1 MNTKQ
6 TIVSLF
12 RQQAKAT
19 PENIAVVYKD
29 KQFTYAEVDNISD
42 RIAGTIS
49 AKGLGAED
57 VVSVLIPRCEWMAI
71 ASLGVLKAGCAYQPL
86 DPTYPKERLNFMMQD
101 ASAKLLI
108 ADEALRPIVDEYQGE
123 VLLTRELDTYAA
135 VTQQHAQQEDAKL
148 RLAEPQPESLFIL
161 LYTSGS
167 TGVPKGCM
175 LEHRNLV
182 TFCDWYRRY
191 YDLQPGDSVAAYAS
205 YGFDACMMDMY
216 PALTTGA
223 SVHIIP
229 EEIRL
234 DLIALNNYFEANHIT
249 HAFMTTQVGCQFAE
263 IDNHSLKHLSVG
275 GESFIPVE
283 PPKNFQL
290 YNVYGPTECTIFT
303 TTYPIRQFE
312 KNAPIGK
319 PLDSFRLYVVDQEG
333 RPVENGQ
340 EGELWIS
347 GPQVARGYL
356 NRPEQNAQAFTPNP
370 FCQEPSYDRVYH
382 TGDIVRWLPDGNLQ
396 FIGRRD
402 GQVKIRGFRIEMRE
416 VESVIK
422 EFPGIR
428 DVTVQA
434 FDEEGGG
441 KFIAAYIVGDEQID
455 IEALNNFILERK
467 PPYMVPA
474 ATMQIERI
482 PLNQNQKVDKRAL
495 PKPVKSVAV
504 AQQQAGQAPQNELQR
519 ELLEMIGKIIHNTE
533 FGIDTPLRYVGLTS
547 ISAIRLAATAYK
559 QYGVALDAKRL
570 VKEATVLMIEEAI
583 NGTAASTTQES
594 VEEVT
599 VAPLSFSQTGVY
611 VDCVNHPDDTQYNIP
626 WVLGF
631 PADTDTE
638 QLRQAVLTVLEAHKQ
653 IFVRFESD
661 GDDIVQRYTPTTID
675 IPVKNFTD
683 SQLAEH
689 KKTFVR
695 PFDLGKDELC
705 RMEIGKTESGV
716 FLLLDFH
723 HLVFDGS
730 SLDLF
735 IVQLCQVL
743 EGGSVETETYTHLNH
758 AADEQKESTEA
769 HKAYYDQLLGTCEGA
784 TELPADLP
792 TPHECDR
799 SAELYRPIDMEAV
812 EQFCREHPVT
822 PAHLTLAATLLVFAR
837 FTGNEDLYI
846 STVSSGRSN
855 IRIQNT
861 FGMFVNTLPLSARL
875 TDGSVMDFIKD
886 VSERFDEAMRHE
898 QYPFARIAAD
908 YGYTPELAFA
918 YQLGMVTRY
927 MAGGHEVSVES
938 LEAGAPKFRLIVRIE
953 IHDGQPCIVTEYDD
967 GQYSE
972 SLVAQLTES
981 IANVLRA
988 FINQPQARLTDV
1000 SLLSEAQTGLLDS
1013 FNQNDVPY
1021 DDTQTVVSLFR
1032 RQAQKTPDNIAVVYQ
1047 DTRLTYRE
1055 VDELTDRIA
1064 GYIASKGLGPED
1076 VVSILIPRSEWMP
1089 IASIGVLKAG
1099 CAYQPLDATYP
1110 KERLNFMMKDANAQL
1125 LITDEELRPIVDE
1138 YQGDVVLTKELTRLP
1153 AVSQLPE
1160 GPKPDSLFILLYTS
1174 GSTGVPKGCQ
1184 LIHRNLVAFIHWYHR
1199 YYGLQ
1204 ETDRVT
1210 AYASYGFDAN
1220 MYDTYP
1226 ALTRGASLYIIP
1238 EDIRLDLIALN
1249 EYFEREH
1256 ITIAFM
1262 TTQVAYQFATTI
1274 ENHSLRHFSTGGEK
1288 LASLTPPK
1296 NYHLHNAYGPTETT
1310 VLETC
1315 YQVDEKLKN
1324 IPIGKAIDNM
1334 HLYIVDAQGHRL
1346 PAGAVGELWASGPQV
1361 SRGYLNRPEKTAE
1374 VFIENPF
1381 ISDKGK
1387 EKGGKYAR
1395 CYRTGDVVRY
1405 LPDGSIQFVGRSDGQ
1420 VKIRGFRIELKEVE
1434 AVIREF
1440 PGIKDATVQAFDV
1453 DDGEHQ
1459 SSGGGKFI
1467 AAYIVSDEQVDIEAL
1482 NNFILDQKPPYMVP
1496 AVTMQIDSIPLN
1508 QNQKVNKRALPKP
1521 VKSAVAQQQ
1530 TVQAPLNVLEQELHE
1545 MIAGIVNTTDF
1556 GITTVLGFAGLTSIS
1571 AIKLAVQVNKRFG
1584 VTLNSKSLVK
1594 SGTLQSIENEILR
1607 SLPLFPSDSGASPS
1621 ASNKKEDSEALL
1633 SPLPLEE
1640 EDKGRGRL
1648 SFAQQGVFTDCQ
1660 ANPNTV
1666 QYNIPHALRFPKGI
1680 SEEQLADAVRKVVGK
1695 HPYIL
1700 CHFVADSD
1708 NEIVQEP
1715 IPDYTLEIP
1724 VKTMTADEF
1733 EAYKKEFVRPFD
1745 LAKGPCVRFEII
1757 QTDELILLAD
1767 MHHLVSDGASV
1778 DLFITQLSQ
1787 AIDGIEP
1794 EKEDYTYYD
1803 FVRDEEIT
1811 PETESFFER
1820 QMAEVEEPT
1829 QLIPDVF
1836 EQHLP
1841 HTQKSVAV
1849 PTDIQAV
1856 KEFAQKNGIT
1866 PAAIYLGACFIAFGR
1881 FVCEDLVSIVTVSN
1895 GRSNMKVWNTMGM
1908 FVNTLPLVT
1917 MLDHHEKTTDF
1928 LRRVS
1933 QNFSDTIEHENYP
1946 FARIASRY
1954 DFHPQASYT
1963 YQIGVISDYSTKYG
1977 KVAIETL
1984 TLDIAKLPVAV
1995 YIEGT
2000 DEEACIKV
2008 DYDSS
2013 MYSAEM
2019 MTGLAEG
2026 IRNAAH
2032 GLTVCNSVSEISL
2045 TDEKQWK
2052 VLDSFNKPWD
2062 LDYDMTDSVATRFK
2076 KMVAENP
2083 DKAAAVFK
2091 EKTYTYK
2098 ELDDLTDRLASKIYT
2113 IGCEITGKT
2122 DLKEEVAAIILPRNE
2137 QTIIL
2142 PLAVVK
2148 AGMGY
2153 EPLDPSYPKER
2164 LNFMVKDAAVS
2175 LLIADDGLRDVVDE
2189 YQGKVVTVSELYGM
2203 EDTGTMPVGPKPESL
2218 FIMLYTS
2225 GSTGA
2230 PKGCQIENRNIVA
2243 YAHGMRH
2250 TFYTKDDIVAAYAS
2264 FSFDV
2269 NMADVFCSLLVGA
2282 TVNIVPEEDRM
2293 DLGRLAAYFDRAG
2306 ITTLLLTTQVGVQ
2319 FAQNY
2324 PHQKTLRLL
2333 IIAGEKCP
2341 AIDPSAISYPI
2352 ANGYGP
2358 TENCC
2363 GVSVFPIKEWEPNIP
2378 IGQPIPTIHAYVL
2391 DKTNHRLPAGAA
2403 GEYCLSGP
2411 QTSRGYLNRPD
2422 KTAEA
2427 YQDCP
2432 FNEFRMYH
2440 TGDIVRYRQN
2450 GDVEFVGRKD
2460 GQVKIRGFRIETKE
2474 VETVIRG
2481 FEGIKDVT
2489 VQAYDYESGGKYL
2502 AAFVVGDGTIDTDAL
2517 AAYVKSQKPAY
2528 MVPAV
2533 IMQIDKIPLTVNM
2546 KVDKKALPKPER
2558 KAADYVAPANKTEED
2573 FCGIFSSVLG
2583 IDRVSAEADF
2593 FEIGGS
2599 SILAMKVVIAAEKAG
2614 YSIVYNDVFTYTTP
2628 RAMAEFLGASTEG
2641 SEKGEEMIETTGTT
2655 EGGTWIPPVVG
2666 SDKYDYTKIHELLS
2680 HNTLEAFRS
2689 GEHHAIGDVLLLGAT
2704 GYLGSHVLHELIVSH
2719 SGQIYCFVRPGKEE
2733 NGLARLKAMQRYYF
2747 GDGAETADALYGS
2760 RIIVIDGDAT
2770 DPASLERFEAPHSGM
2785 TVINCAA
2792 SVKHFAKGNEIER
2805 VNVESVKNLTA
2816 WCLRWDARLVHIS
2829 TGSIMGSRK
2838 NGMPPVSYQ
2847 FTEKVLYAG
2856 QELNANQYVHSK
2868 FMAER
2873 HIYEE
2878 ILAHGLRAKV
2888 CRVGNLAPRSDDG
2901 EFQINYKT
2909 NSYMNTLNAFR
2920 TIGVIGFD
2928 ELNVETEFSPID
2940 CVARAVLALAQT
2952 PDDCVCFQ
2960 PLNPHRPLMGDIIRA
2975 MNDIGYTIRGAEGE
2989 EVAEALNKALADEK
3003 TNAAVGSLIAYNS
3016 NDGSQEIGLESLDI
3030 TYTSCVLERLGFSW
3044 PETGRDYIRRFL
3056 EKLNVK
3062 GFFVCD

>member
-1 MNTKQ
+1 MNT

-12 RQQAKAT
+12 RQQVQAT
-19 PENIAVVYKD
+19 PHHVAVVYKD
-29 KQFTYAEVDNISD
+29 KKFTYAEVDEISD
-42 RIAGTIS
+42 RIAGYIAS
-49 AKGLGAED
+49 KGLGVED
-57 VVSVLIPRCEWMAI
+57 VVSILIPRCEWMAI

-86 DPTYPKERLNFMMQD
+86 DPSYPRERLSFMMQD
-101 ASAKLLI
+101 ANAKMLI
-108 ADEALRPIVDEYQGE
+108 ADEELRPIVDEYQGE
-123 VLLTRELDTYAA
+123 VLLTKDIRNIETSR
-135 VTQQHAQQEDAKL
+135 L
-148 RLAEPQPESLFIL
+148 RDFDVKPDNLFIL

-167 TGVPKGCM
+167 TGVPKGVM

-182 TFCDWYRRY
+182 VFCDWYRRY
-191 YDLQPGDSVAAYAS
+191 YDLQPGDHVAAYAS

-223 SVHIIP
+223 TVYIIP

-234 DLIALNNYFEANHIT
+234 DLIALNDYFEANHIT

-263 IDNHSLKHLSVG
+263 MDNHSLKHLSVG

-283 PPKNFQL
+283 PPTYFQL
-290 YNVYGPTECTIFT
+290 YNAYGPTECTIFST
-303 TTYPIRQFE
+303 IYPVRRYE
-312 KNAPIGK
+312 KNTPIGK
-319 PLDSFRLYVVDQEG
+319 PLDALRLYVVDQQG
-333 RPVENGQ
+333 KLVENGQ

-356 NRPEQNAQAFTPNP
+356 NRPEQNAQAFTTNP
-370 FCQEPSYDRVYH
+370 FIFDGAHGANETNGAHGANETNGAHGNSPYSRCYR
-382 TGDIVRWLPDGNLQ
+382 TGDIVRLLPDGNLQ

-416 VESVIK
+416 VEGVIK
-422 EFPGIR
+422 EFPGIK

-441 KFIAAYIVGDEQID
+441 KFIAAYIVSDEQID
-455 IEALNNFILERK
+455 IDALNDFILERK

-474 ATMQIERI
+474 ATMQIEGI

-495 PKPVKSVAV
+495 PKPEKR
-504 AQQQAGQAPQNELQR
+504 QGAGSFEMKAPQNDLQR
-519 ELLEMIGKIIHNTE
+519 ELMEMIGKIIHCTE

-547 ISAIRLAATAYK
+547 ISAIRLAATAFN
-559 QYGVALDAKRL
+559 QYGVVLDSKNL
-570 VKEATVLMIEEAI
+570 VKEATVLMIEEVI
-583 NGTAASTTQES
+583 NSTTATTQKS
-594 VEEVT
+594 VKEVT

-611 VDCVNHPDDTQYNIP
+611 VDCINNPEDTQYNIP

-631 PADTDTE
+631 PVDTDTE
-638 QLRQAVLTVLEAHKQ
+638 QLRQAIQTVLEAHKH
-653 IFVRFESD
+653 IFVRFEAE
-661 GDDIVQRYTPTTID
+661 GDDILQRYSPVTLD
-675 IPVKNFTD
+675 IPVMTLTD

-689 KKTFVR
+689 KKVFVR
-695 PFDLGKDELC
+695 PFDLGKDVLC
-705 RMEIGKTESGV
+705 RIEIVKTEHGV
-716 FLLLDFH
+716 FLLLDIH

-735 IVQLCQVL
+735 IVQLCDVM
-743 EGGSVETETYTHLNH
+743 EGRTVEVETYTHLNH
-758 AADEQKESTEA
+758 AADEQQESIET
-769 HKAYYDQLLGTCEGA
+769 HKAYYDHLLGACEGA
-784 TELPADLP
+784 TELTADLP
-792 TPHECDR
+792 TPHECEK
-799 SAELYRPIDMEAV
+799 SAEVYRPFDMAAV

-861 FGMFVNTLPLSARL
+861 FGMFVNTLPFAAKL
-875 TDGSVMDFIKD
+875 TDGSVIDFIKD
-886 VSERFDEAMRHE
+886 VSQRFDEAMQHE

-927 MAGGHEVSVES
+927 MQNGREVSVES
-938 LEAGAPKFRLIVRIE
+938 LEAGAPKFRMIVRIE
-953 IHDGQPCIVTEYDD
+953 IHDGQPCVVTEYDD

-972 SLVAQLTES
+972 MLVTQLSES
-981 IANVLRA
+981 IVNVLKV

-1000 SLLSEAQTGLLDS
+1000 SLLSQEQTALLDS
-1013 FNQNDVPY
+1013 FNQTDVPY
-1021 DDTQTVVSLFR
+1021 DDSQTIVSLFR
-1032 RQAQKTPDNIAVVYQ
+1032 QQAKETPDNIAVVYK

-1055 VDELTDRIA
+1055 VDEISDRIA
-1064 GYIASKGLGPED
+1064 GAIAGKGLGAED
-1076 VVSILIPRSEWMP
+1076 IVSVLIPRCEWMP
-1089 IASIGVLKAG
+1089 IASLGVLKAG
-1099 CAYQPLDATYP
+1099 CVYQPLDPSYP
-1110 KERLNFMMKDANAQL
+1110 RERLNFMMQDANAKM
-1125 LITDEELRPIVDE
+1125 LIADEELRPIVDE
-1138 YQGDVVLTKELTRLP
+1138 YQGEVLLTKDIRNIETSRLRDID
-1153 AVSQLPE
+1153 V
-1160 GPKPDSLFILLYTS
+1160 KPDNLFILLYTS

-1184 LIHRNLVAFIHWYHR
+1184 LMHSNLVAFIHWYHR
-1199 YYGLQ
+1199 YFDLQ
-1204 ETDRVT
+1204 VSDRVT

-1220 MYDTYP
+1220 MFDTYP
-1226 ALTRGASLYIIP
+1226 ALTRGATVYIIP
-1238 EDIRLDLIALN
+1238 EETRLDLIAMN
-1249 EYFEREH
+1249 EYFEQEH
-1256 ITIAFM
+1256 ITNAFM

-1274 ENHSLRHFSTGGEK
+1274 ENHSLKHFTTGGEK

-1296 NYHLHNAYGPTETT
+1296 GYQLHNAYGPTETT
-1310 VLETC
+1310 ILETC
-1315 YQVDEKLKN
+1315 YKVDQEQKN

-1334 HLYIVDAQGHRL
+1334 RLYIVDSHGHRL

-1361 SRGYLNRPEKTAE
+1361 GRGYLNRPEKTAE
-1374 VFIENPF
+1374 VFVKNPF
-1381 ISDKGK
+1381 VSDGAH
-1387 EKGGKYAR
+1387 GTNGAHGNSPHSR
-1395 CYRTGDVVRY
+1395 CYRTGDIVRY
-1405 LPDGSIQFVGRSDGQ
+1405 LPDGNIQFVGRRDGQ

-1434 AVIREF
+1434 SVIREF
-1440 PGIKDATVQAFDV
+1440 PAVKDATVQAFDAE
-1453 DDGEHQ
+1453 DG
-1459 SSGGGKFI
+1459 SKFI
-1467 AAYIVSDEQVDIEAL
+1467 AAYVVSDEQIDVEAL

-1496 AVTMQIDSIPLN
+1496 AVTMQIESIPLN
-1508 QNQKVNKRALPKP
+1508 QNQKVDKRALPKP
-1521 VKSAVAQQQ
+1521 VLSVATQSQQ
-1530 TVQAPLNVLEQELHE
+1530 TVVAPMNVLEQELHE
-1545 MIAGIVNTTDF
+1545 MIAGVVNHSDF
-1556 GITTVLGFAGLTSIS
+1556 GITTILGYAGLTSIT
-1571 AIKLAVQVNKRFG
+1571 AIKLAVLVNKRFG

-1594 SGTLQSIENEILR
+1594 SGTLQSIENEILKGFMGQD
-1607 SLPLFPSDSGASPS
+1607 SNPLTLSPS
-1621 ASNKKEDSEALL
+1621 HPLTS
-1633 SPLPLEE
+1633 SPSHLNAAP
-1640 EDKGRGRL
+1640 L
-1648 SFAQQGVFTDCQ
+1648 SFAQQGVYTECQ

-1666 QYNIPHALRFPKGI
+1666 QYNIPHALRFPKGVDAA
-1680 SEEQLADAVRKVVGK
+1680 QLANAIRKVVDS

-1700 CHFVADSD
+1700 CHFVAGADD
-1708 NEIVQEP
+1708 EIVQEP
-1715 IPDYTLEIP
+1715 MPDYTLDIP
-1724 VKTMTADEF
+1724 VKTMTADEL
-1733 EAYKKEFVRPFD
+1733 EAYKKTFVRPFD
-1745 LAKGPCVRFEII
+1745 LEKGPCVRFEII
-1757 QTDELILLAD
+1757 RTDELTLLAD
-1767 MHHLVSDGASV
+1767 MHHLVSDGASI
-1778 DLFITQLSQ
+1778 DLFITQLCSVL
-1787 AIDGIEP
+1787 DGLPIEQ
-1794 EKEDYTYYD
+1794 EDYTYYD

-1811 PETESFFER
+1811 PETERFFEQ
-1820 QMAEVEEPT
+1820 QMAEVDEPT

-1836 EQHLP
+1836 VQNLP
-1841 HTQKSVAV
+1841 HIQHNVAV
-1849 PTDIQAV
+1849 STDLQAV
-1856 KEFAQKNGIT
+1856 KEFAQKNDIT
-1866 PAAIYLGACFIAFGR
+1866 PAAVYLGACFITFGR

-1908 FVNTLPLVT
+1908 FVNTLPLVMT
-1917 MLDHHEKTTDF
+1917 LDHHEKITDF

-1963 YQIGVISDYSTKYG
+1963 YQIGVINDYNTKYG
-1977 KVAIETL
+1977 KMEMEPL
-1984 TLDIAKLPVAV
+1984 SLDIAKLPVAV
-1995 YIEGT
+1995 YIEGS
-2000 DEEACIKV
+2000 EENAVIKV

-2019 MTGLAEG
+2019 MTGLAES
-2026 IRNAAH
+2026 IRNAAR
-2032 GLTVCNSVSEISL
+2032 GLLVSDNVSDISL

-2062 LDYDMTDSVATRFK
+2062 LDYDMSDSVATRFK
-2076 KMVAENP
+2076 KIVAENP
-2083 DKAAAVFK
+2083 DKLAAVFK
-2091 EKTYTYK
+2091 DKAYTYQ
-2098 ELDDLTDRLASKIYT
+2098 ELDDLTDRLAAKIYK
-2113 IGCEITGKT
+2113 IGCEVTGKT

-2164 LNFMVKDAAVS
+2164 LNFMVKDAAIS
-2175 LLIADDGLRDVVDE
+2175 LLIADDGLSDVVDE
-2189 YQGKVVTVSELYGM
+2189 YQGRVVTVSELYDMPVPDGL
-2203 EDTGTMPVGPKPESL
+2203 PVGPKPDSL

-2250 TFYTKDDIVAAYAS
+2250 TFYTKNDIVAAYAS

-2282 TVNIVPEEDRM
+2282 TVNLVPEEDRM
-2293 DLGRLAAYFDRAG
+2293 DLGRLAAYFDQAG

-2341 AIDPSAISYPI
+2341 AIDPSAIDYPI

-2363 GVSVFPIKEWEPNIP
+2363 GVSVFPIKQWEPNIP

-2481 FEGIKDVT
+2481 FEGVKDVT

-2502 AAFVVGDGTIDTDAL
+2502 AAFVVGDGTIDTDAV

-2533 IMQIDKIPLTVNM
+2533 IMQIDQIPLTVNM

-2573 FCGIFSSVLG
+2573 FCSIFGSVLG
-2583 IDRVSAEADF
+2583 VDRVSAEADF

-2614 YSIVYNDVFTYTTP
+2614 YSIVYNDVFSYTTP
-2628 RAMAEFLGASTEG
+2628 QAMAEFLGASTPQQTNTDG
-2641 SEKGEEMIETTGTT
+2641 
-2655 EGGTWIPPVVG
+2655 
-2666 SDKYDYTKIHELLS
+2666 YDYAQIHELLS
-2680 HNTLEAFRS
+2680 HNTIEAFRS
-2689 GEHHAIGDVLLLGAT
+2689 GKHHAIGDVLLTGAT
-2704 GYLGSHVLHELIVSH
+2704 GYLGSHVLHELIVNH
-2719 SGQIYCFVRPGKEE
+2719 SGKIFCFVRPGKEKSA
-2733 NGLARLKAMQRYYF
+2733 LDRLKEMQRYYF
-2747 GDGAETADALYGS
+2747 GEEWDHS
-2760 RIIVIDGDAT
+2760 RVVVIEGDAT

-2785 TVINCAA
+2785 TVVNCAA

-2816 WCLRWDARLVHIS
+2816 WCERCDARLLHIS

-2838 NGMPPVSYQ
+2838 NGLPPVDYQ
-2847 FTEKVLYAG
+2847 FTEHVLYAG

-2878 ILAHGLRAKV
+2878 ILKHGLKAKV
-2888 CRVGNLAPRSDDG
+2888 CRVGNLAPRFGDG
-2901 EFQINYKT
+2901 EFQINYQT
-2909 NSYMNTLNAFR
+2909 NSYMNTLKAFR
-2920 TIGVIGFD
+2920 TIGVIGYD
-2928 ELNVETEFSPID
+2928 DLNVETEFSPID
-2940 CVARAVLALAQT
+2940 CVAKAVLTLAQT

-2960 PLNPHRPLMGDIIRA
+2960 PLNPHRPLMGDIIHA
-2975 MNDIGYTIRGAEGE
+2975 MNDMGYSIRGAENE
-2989 EVAEALNKALADEK
+2989 EVADALQQALADEK
-3003 TNAAVGSLIAYNS
+3003 TNAAVSSLIAYNS
-3016 NDGSQEIGLESLDI
+3016 NDGSQEIGLDSLDI
-3030 TYTSCVLERLGFSW
+3030 TYTSSILERLGFSW
-3044 PETGRDYIRRFL
+3044 PETGRAYIRRFL
-3056 EKLNVK
+3056 EKLNEK
-3062 GFFVCD
+3062 GFFNA

>member
-1 MNTKQ
+1 MNT

-12 RQQAKAT
+12 RSQVKET
-19 PENIAVVYKD
+19 PDNIAVVYKNNEY
-29 KQFTYAEVDNISD
+29 TYAEVDELSD
-42 RIAGTIS
+42 RIAGYIAS
-49 AKGLGAED
+49 KGLGQED

-108 ADEALRPIVDEYQGE
+108 ADAELRPIVDEYQGD
-123 VLLTRELDTYAA
+123 VLLTKDLPQCAA
-135 VTQQHAQQEDAKL
+135 TQSQPT
-148 RLAEPQPESLFIL
+148 EPKPSSLFIL

-175 LEHRNLV
+175 LEHRNVL

-191 YDLQPGDSVAAYAS
+191 YDLQPGDHVAAYAS

-223 SVHIIP
+223 TVYIIP

-263 IDNHSLKHLSVG
+263 MDNHSLRHLSVG

-283 PPKNFQL
+283 VPTNFQL
-290 YNVYGPTECTIFT
+290 HNGYGPTECTVFT
-303 TTYPIRQFE
+303 TIYPIRQYE

-319 PLDSFRLYVVDQEG
+319 PLDSFRLYVVDQQG
-333 RPVENGQ
+333 QLVENGQ

-347 GPQVARGYL
+347 GPQVGRGYL
-356 NRPEQNAQAFTPNP
+356 NRPEQNAQAFIKNP
-370 FCQEPSYDRVYH
+370 FLSSDTSDTSDPSLYSRCYR

-422 EFPGIR
+422 EFPGMK

-434 FDEEGGG
+434 FDDENGG
-441 KFIAAYIVGDEQID
+441 KFIAAYIVSDEQID

-495 PKPVKSVAV
+495 PKPVKAV
-504 AQQQAGQAPQNELQR
+504 QQQMGMEPQNDLQR
-519 ELLEMIGKIIHNTE
+519 ELKEMVAKIVHNTE
-533 FGIDTPLRYVGLTS
+533 FGVDTPLRFVGLTS

-559 QYGVALDAKRL
+559 QYGVALDAKSL
-570 VKEATVLMIEEAI
+570 VKEATVLMIEEAVK
-583 NGTAASTTQES
+583 NLETGSQRMEVSES
-594 VEEVT
+594 LT

-611 VDCVNHPDDTQYNIP
+611 VDCINNPDDTQYNIP

-638 QLRQAVLTVLEAHKQ
+638 QLRKSVRKVLDAHKH
-653 IFVRFESD
+653 IFVHFEAE
-661 GDDIVQRYTPTTID
+661 GDDIVQRYVPTDID
-675 IPVKNFTD
+675 IPIHTFTD
-683 SQLAEH
+683 AQLEEH
-689 KKTFVR
+689 KKAFVR
-695 PFDLGKDELC
+695 PFDLSKDVLC
-705 RMEIGKTESGV
+705 RMEIAKTESGV
-716 FLLLDFH
+716 YLLLDVH

-735 IVQLCQVL
+735 IIQLCDVL
-743 EGGSVETETYTHLNH
+743 EGKEVEAETYTHLNH
-758 AADEQKESTEA
+758 AYDEQQASTEA
-769 HKAYYDQLLGTCEGA
+769 HKAYYDGLLGNCEGA
-784 TELPADLP
+784 TELPSDL
-792 TPHECDR
+792 TNPHECEK
-799 SAELYRPIDMEAV
+799 SSELYRPIDMEAI

-837 FTGNEDLYI
+837 FTGNDELYI

-861 FGMFVNTLPLSARL
+861 FGMFVNTLPFAAKLF
-875 TDGSVMDFIKD
+875 DGSVMDFIKD

-908 YGYTPELAFA
+908 YGYMPELAFA

-927 MAGGHEVSVES
+927 MENGHEVSVDS
-938 LEAGAPKFRLIVRIE
+938 LEAGAPKFRLIIRLE
-953 IHDGQPCIVTEYDD
+953 IHDGQPCIVAEYDN

-981 IANVLRA
+981 IANVLKA
-988 FINQPQARLTDV
+988 FINQPQARLMSL
-1000 SLLSEAQTGLLDS
+1000 SLLSEGQTQLLDS
-1013 FNQNDVPY
+1013 YNDTDVDY
-1021 DDTQTVVSLFR
+1021 DDTQTIVSLFR
-1032 RQAQKTPDNIAVVYQ
+1032 RQAKATPDKTALVFKDKRFTYAELDEQ
-1047 DTRLTYRE
+1047 SDRLAAC
-1055 VDELTDRIA
+1055 IA
-1064 GYIASKGLGPED
+1064 GKGLGLED
-1076 VVSILIPRSEWMP
+1076 IVSILIPRSEWMA
-1089 IASIGVLKAG
+1089 IASLGVLKAG
-1099 CAYQPLDATYP
+1099 CAYQPLDPTYP
-1110 KERLNFMMKDANAQL
+1110 KERLNFMMQDANAKL
-1125 LITDEELRPIVDE
+1125 LIADEELRPIVDE
-1138 YQGDVVLTKELTRLP
+1138 YQGDVLLTKDLVHLAATESLP
-1153 AVSQLPE
+1153 TE
-1160 GPKPDSLFILLYTS
+1160 PKPDSLFILLYTS

-1184 LIHRNLVAFIHWYHR
+1184 LMHRNLVAFIHWYHR
-1199 YYGLQ
+1199 YYNLQ
-1204 ETDRVT
+1204 ETDKVT
-1210 AYASYGFDAN
+1210 AYASYGFDAC
-1220 MYDTYP
+1220 MYDMYP
-1226 ALTRGASLYIIP
+1226 ALTRGATVYIIP
-1238 EDIRLDLIALN
+1238 EEIRLDLIALN
-1249 EYFEREH
+1249 DYFEREH
-1256 ITIAFM
+1256 ITNAFM
-1262 TTQVAYQFATTI
+1262 TTQVAYQFVTTI
-1274 ENHSLRHFSTGGEK
+1274 ENHSLKHFTTGGEK
-1288 LASLTPPK
+1288 LASLEPPK
-1296 NYHLHNAYGPTETT
+1296 GYKLHNGYGPTETT
-1310 VLETC
+1310 ILEVC
-1315 YQVDEKLKN
+1315 YQVDQKQKN
-1324 IPIGKAIDNM
+1324 IPIGKPIDNTR
-1334 HLYIVDAQGHRL
+1334 LYIVDSQGNRL
-1346 PAGAVGELWASGPQV
+1346 PSGAVGELWISGPQV

-1374 VFIENPF
+1374 VYISNPF
-1381 ISDKGK
+1381 ISEKGK
-1387 EKGGKYAR
+1387 EKNEKYAR
-1395 CYRTGDVVRY
+1395 IYKTGDIVRY
-1405 LPDGSIQFVGRSDGQ
+1405 LGDGNIQFVGRSDGQ

-1440 PGIKDATVQAFDV
+1440 PGIKDATVQAFD
-1453 DDGEHQ
+1453 DE
-1459 SSGGGKFI
+1459 GGNGKFI
-1467 AAYIVSDEQVDIEAL
+1467 AAYIVSDQQVDIEAL

-1496 AVTMQIDSIPLN
+1496 AVTMQIDAIPLN

-1521 VKSAVAQQQ
+1521 DLSEKLKGHSEQLAA
-1530 TVQAPLNVLEQELHE
+1530 APLNVLEQELHDI
-1545 MIAGIVNTTDF
+1545 IAGIVGHSDF
-1556 GITTVLGFAGLTSIS
+1556 GVTTILGYAGLTSIS
-1571 AIKLAVQVNKRFG
+1571 AIKLAVQVNKHYG
-1584 VTLNSKSLVK
+1584 VTLNAKSLVK
-1594 SGTLQSIENEILR
+1594 NGSLQSIENEILKR
-1607 SLPLFPSDSGASPS
+1607 LMVKGEGLMVKGEGLMIKDEPSTMNHAPQS
-1621 ASNKKEDSEALL
+1621 A
-1633 SPLPLEE
+1633 P
-1640 EDKGRGRL
+1640 L
-1648 SFAQQGVFTDCQ
+1648 SFAQQGVFTECQ

-1666 QYNIPHALRFPKGI
+1666 QYNIPHALRFPKEVD
-1680 SEEQLADAVRKVVGK
+1680 EELLINAVHKVVEA

-1700 CHFVADSD
+1700 CRFVADSN

-1715 IPDYTLEIP
+1715 IPDYTLDIP

-1757 QTDELILLAD
+1757 KADELILLGD

-1778 DLFITQLSQ
+1778 DLFLTQLCQ
-1787 AIDGIEP
+1787 AIDGLP
-1794 EKEDYTYYD
+1794 VEKEDYTYYD

-1811 PETESFFER
+1811 PETEQFFEG

-1836 EQHLP
+1836 KQHLP
-1841 HTQKSVAV
+1841 HIQKSVSV
-1849 PTDIQAV
+1849 PTDILAV
-1856 KEFAQKNGIT
+1856 KEFAQQNGIT
-1866 PAAIYLGACFIAFGR
+1866 PAAVYLGACFIAFGR

-1917 MLDHHEKTTDF
+1917 TLDHHEKTLDF
-1928 LRRVS
+1928 LQRVS

-1963 YQIGVISDYSTKYG
+1963 YQIGVINDYNTKYG
-1977 KVAIETL
+1977 KMTVETL

-1995 YIEGT
+1995 YIDGS
-2000 DEEACIKV
+2000 DEDAGEHQSSAVIKI

-2013 MYSAEM
+2013 MYSDEM
-2019 MTGLAEG
+2019 MTGLAES
-2026 IRNAAH
+2026 IKNAAH
-2032 GLTVCNSVSEISL
+2032 GLITLDNVSEISL
-2045 TDEKQWK
+2045 TDEKQWA

-2076 KMVAENP
+2076 KMVAEHP
-2083 DKAAAVFK
+2083 DKTAAVFK
-2091 EKTYTYK
+2091 DKAYTYQQ
-2098 ELDDLTDRLASKIYT
+2098 LDELTDRLAAKIYK

-2142 PLAVVK
+2142 PLATVK

-2164 LNFMVKDAAVS
+2164 LNFMVKDAAIS
-2175 LLIADDGLRDVVDE
+2175 LLIADDSLCDVVDE
-2189 YQGKVVTVSELYGM
+2189 YHGKTVTVSELYGM
-2203 EDTGTMPVGPKPESL
+2203 ADTDIIPVGPKPESL

-2293 DLGRLAAYFDRAG
+2293 DLGRLAAYFDQAG

-2324 PHQKTLRLL
+2324 PHQQTLRLL

-2427 YQDCP
+2427 YEDCP

-2481 FEGIKDVT
+2481 FEGVADVT

-2502 AAFVVGDGTIDTDAL
+2502 AAFVVGDHPIDTDAL

-2533 IMQIDKIPLTVNM
+2533 IMQIDRIPLTVNM

-2583 IDRVSAEADF
+2583 VDRVSAEADF

-2614 YSIVYNDVFTYTTP
+2614 YGIVYNDVFTYTTP
-2628 RAMAEFLGASTEG
+2628 RAMAEFLGEERG
-2641 SEKGEEMIETTGTT
+2641 EVRVKSEELKVKSE
-2655 EGGTWIPPVVG
+2655 VVG
-2666 SDKYDYTKIHELLS
+2666 ADQYDYTRIHELLS
-2680 HNTLEAFRS
+2680 HNTLEAYRS
-2689 GEHHAIGDVLLLGAT
+2689 GEHHVVGDVLLLGAT
-2704 GYLGSHVLHELIVSH
+2704 GYLGSHVLHELVVNH
-2719 SGQIYCFVRPGKEE
+2719 DGKIYCFVRPGKEDSGE
-2733 NGLARLKAMQRYYF
+2733 TRLKAMQRYYF
-2747 GDGAETADALYGS
+2747 GTSGCDDALFGS
-2760 RIIVIDGDAT
+2760 RIIVIEGDAT
-2770 DPASLERFEAPHSGM
+2770 DPASLERFAAPHRDM
-2785 TVINCAA
+2785 TVVNCAA

-2816 WCLRWDARLVHIS
+2816 WCLRWDARLVHVS

-2838 NGMPPVSYQ
+2838 NGMPPVGYQ
-2847 FTEKVLYAG
+2847 FTEHVLYAG
-2856 QELNANQYVHSK
+2856 QELNTNQYVHSK

-2878 ILAHGLRAKV
+2878 ILNHGLKAKV
-2888 CRVGNLAPRSDDG
+2888 CRVGNLAPRFEDG

-2920 TIGVIGFD
+2920 TIGVIGYD
-2928 ELNVETEFSPID
+2928 ELNVETEFSPINY
-2940 CVARAVLALAQT
+2940 VAKALLALAQT
-2952 PDDCVCFQ
+2952 PDDCICFQ
-2960 PLNPHRPLMGDIIRA
+2960 PVNPHRPLMGDVIHA
-2975 MNDIGYTIRGAEGE
+2975 MNDVGYTIRGAENE
-2989 EVAEALNKALADEK
+2989 DVAEALNKALADEK

-3016 NDGSQEIGLESLDI
+3016 SDGSQEIGFESLDV
-3030 TYTSCVLERLGFSW
+3030 TYTSCILERLGFTW
-3044 PETGRDYIRRFL
+3044 PETGKDYMRRFL
-3056 EKLNVK
+3056 KKLDEK
-3062 GFFVCD
+3062 GFFGDR

>member
-1 MNTKQ
+1 MNT

-12 RQQAKAT
+12 RQQVQAT
-19 PENIAVVYKD
+19 PHHVAVVYKD
-29 KQFTYAEVDNISD
+29 KKFTYAEVDEISD
-42 RIAGTIS
+42 RIAGYIAS
-49 AKGLGAED
+49 KGLGVED
-57 VVSVLIPRCEWMAI
+57 VVSILIPRCEWMAI

-86 DPTYPKERLNFMMQD
+86 DPSYPRERLSFMMQD
-101 ASAKLLI
+101 ANAKMLI
-108 ADEALRPIVDEYQGE
+108 ADEELRPIVDEYQGE
-123 VLLTRELDTYAA
+123 VLLTKDIRNIETSR
-135 VTQQHAQQEDAKL
+135 L
-148 RLAEPQPESLFIL
+148 RDFDVKPDNLFIL

-167 TGVPKGCM
+167 TGVPKGVM

-182 TFCDWYRRY
+182 VFCDWYRRY
-191 YDLQPGDSVAAYAS
+191 YDLQPGDHVAAYAS

-223 SVHIIP
+223 TVYIIP

-234 DLIALNNYFEANHIT
+234 DLIALNDYFEANHIT

-263 IDNHSLKHLSVG
+263 MDNHSLKHLSVG

-283 PPKNFQL
+283 PPTYFQL
-290 YNVYGPTECTIFT
+290 YNAYGPTECTIFST
-303 TTYPIRQFE
+303 IYPVRRYE
-312 KNAPIGK
+312 KNTPIGK
-319 PLDSFRLYVVDQEG
+319 PLDALRLYVVDQQG
-333 RPVENGQ
+333 KLVENGQ

-356 NRPEQNAQAFTPNP
+356 NRPEQNAQAFTTNP
-370 FCQEPSYDRVYH
+370 FIFDGAHGANETNGAHGANETNGAHGNSPYSRCYR
-382 TGDIVRWLPDGNLQ
+382 TGDIVRLLPDGNLQ

-416 VESVIK
+416 VEGVIK
-422 EFPGIR
+422 EFPGIK

-441 KFIAAYIVGDEQID
+441 KFIAAYIVSDEQID
-455 IEALNNFILERK
+455 IDALNDFILERK

-474 ATMQIERI
+474 ATMQIEGI

-495 PKPVKSVAV
+495 PKPEKR
-504 AQQQAGQAPQNELQR
+504 QGAGSFEMKAPQNDLQR
-519 ELLEMIGKIIHNTE
+519 ELMEMIGKIIHCTE

-547 ISAIRLAATAYK
+547 ISAIRLAATAFK
-559 QYGVALDAKRL
+559 QYGVVLDSKNL
-570 VKEATVLMIEEAI
+570 VKEATVLMIEEVI
-583 NGTAASTTQES
+583 NSTTATTQKS
-594 VEEVT
+594 VKEVT

-611 VDCVNHPDDTQYNIP
+611 VDCINNPEDTQYNIP

-631 PADTDTE
+631 PVDTDTE
-638 QLRQAVLTVLEAHKQ
+638 QLRQAIQTVLEAHKH
-653 IFVRFESD
+653 IFVRFEAE
-661 GDDIVQRYTPTTID
+661 GDDILQRYSPVTLD
-675 IPVKNFTD
+675 IPVMTLTD

-689 KKTFVR
+689 KKVFVR
-695 PFDLGKDELC
+695 PFDLGKDVLC
-705 RMEIGKTESGV
+705 RIEIVKTEHGV
-716 FLLLDFH
+716 FLLLDIH

-735 IVQLCQVL
+735 IVQLCDVM
-743 EGGSVETETYTHLNH
+743 EGRTVEVETYTHLNH
-758 AADEQKESTEA
+758 AADEQQESIET
-769 HKAYYDQLLGTCEGA
+769 HKAYYDRLLGACEGA
-784 TELPADLP
+784 TELTADLP
-792 TPHECDR
+792 TPHECEK
-799 SAELYRPIDMEAV
+799 SAEVYRPFDMAAV

-861 FGMFVNTLPLSARL
+861 FGMFVNTLPFAAKL
-875 TDGSVMDFIKD
+875 TDGSVIDFIKD
-886 VSERFDEAMRHE
+886 VSQRFDEAMQHE

-927 MAGGHEVSVES
+927 MQNGREVSVES
-938 LEAGAPKFRLIVRIE
+938 LEAGAPKFRMIVRIE
-953 IHDGQPCIVTEYDD
+953 IHDGQPCVVTEYDD

-972 SLVAQLTES
+972 MLVTQLSES
-981 IANVLRA
+981 IVNVLKV

-1000 SLLSEAQTGLLDS
+1000 SLLSQEQTALLDS
-1013 FNQNDVPY
+1013 FNQTDVPY
-1021 DDTQTVVSLFR
+1021 DDSQTIVSLFR
-1032 RQAQKTPDNIAVVYQ
+1032 QQAKETPDNIAVVYK

-1055 VDELTDRIA
+1055 VDEISDRIA
-1064 GYIASKGLGPED
+1064 GAIAGKGLGAED
-1076 VVSILIPRSEWMP
+1076 IVSVLIPRCEWMP
-1089 IASIGVLKAG
+1089 IASLGVLKAG
-1099 CAYQPLDATYP
+1099 CVYQPLDPSYP
-1110 KERLNFMMKDANAQL
+1110 RERLNFMMQDANAKM
-1125 LITDEELRPIVDE
+1125 LIADEELRPIVDE
-1138 YQGDVVLTKELTRLP
+1138 YQGEVLLTKDIRNIETSRLRDID
-1153 AVSQLPE
+1153 V
-1160 GPKPDSLFILLYTS
+1160 KPDNLFILLYTS

-1184 LIHRNLVAFIHWYHR
+1184 LMHSNLVAFIHWYHR
-1199 YYGLQ
+1199 YFDLQ
-1204 ETDRVT
+1204 VSDRVT

-1220 MYDTYP
+1220 MFDTYP
-1226 ALTRGASLYIIP
+1226 ALTRGATVYIIP
-1238 EDIRLDLIALN
+1238 EETRLDLIAMN
-1249 EYFEREH
+1249 EYFEQEH
-1256 ITIAFM
+1256 ITNAFM

-1274 ENHSLRHFSTGGEK
+1274 ENHSLKHFTTGGEK

-1296 NYHLHNAYGPTETT
+1296 GYQLHNAYGPTETT
-1310 VLETC
+1310 ILETC
-1315 YQVDEKLKN
+1315 YKVDQEQKN

-1334 HLYIVDAQGHRL
+1334 RLYIVDSHGHRL

-1361 SRGYLNRPEKTAE
+1361 GRGYLNRPEKTAE
-1374 VFIENPF
+1374 VFVKNPF
-1381 ISDKGK
+1381 VSDGAH
-1387 EKGGKYAR
+1387 GTNGAHGNSPHSR
-1395 CYRTGDVVRY
+1395 CYRTGDIVRY
-1405 LPDGSIQFVGRSDGQ
+1405 LPDGNIQFVGRRDGQ

-1434 AVIREF
+1434 SVIREF
-1440 PGIKDATVQAFDV
+1440 PAVKDATVQAFDAE
-1453 DDGEHQ
+1453 DG
-1459 SSGGGKFI
+1459 SKFI
-1467 AAYIVSDEQVDIEAL
+1467 AAYVVSDEQIDVEAL

-1496 AVTMQIDSIPLN
+1496 AVTMQIESIPLN
-1508 QNQKVNKRALPKP
+1508 QNQKVDKRALPKP
-1521 VKSAVAQQQ
+1521 VLSVATQSQQ
-1530 TVQAPLNVLEQELHE
+1530 TVVAPMNVLEQELHE
-1545 MIAGIVNTTDF
+1545 MIAGVVNHSDF
-1556 GITTVLGFAGLTSIS
+1556 GITTILGYAGLTSIT
-1571 AIKLAVQVNKRFG
+1571 AIKLAVLVNKRFG

-1594 SGTLQSIENEILR
+1594 SGTLQSIENEILKGFMGQD
-1607 SLPLFPSDSGASPS
+1607 SNPLTLSPS
-1621 ASNKKEDSEALL
+1621 HPLTS
-1633 SPLPLEE
+1633 SPSHLNAAP
-1640 EDKGRGRL
+1640 L
-1648 SFAQQGVFTDCQ
+1648 SFAQQGVYTECQ

-1666 QYNIPHALRFPKGI
+1666 QYNIPHALRFPKGVDAA
-1680 SEEQLADAVRKVVGK
+1680 QLANAIRKVVDS

-1700 CHFVADSD
+1700 CHFVAGADD
-1708 NEIVQEP
+1708 EIVQEP
-1715 IPDYTLEIP
+1715 MPDYTLDIP
-1724 VKTMTADEF
+1724 VKTMTADEL
-1733 EAYKKEFVRPFD
+1733 EAYKKTFVRPFD
-1745 LAKGPCVRFEII
+1745 LEKGPCVRFEII
-1757 QTDELILLAD
+1757 RTDELTLLAD
-1767 MHHLVSDGASV
+1767 MHHLVSDGASI
-1778 DLFITQLSQ
+1778 DLFITQLCSVL
-1787 AIDGIEP
+1787 DGLPIEQ
-1794 EKEDYTYYD
+1794 EDYTYYD

-1811 PETESFFER
+1811 PETERFFEQ
-1820 QMAEVEEPT
+1820 QMAEVDEPT

-1836 EQHLP
+1836 VQNLP
-1841 HTQKSVAV
+1841 HIQHNVAV
-1849 PTDIQAV
+1849 STDLQAV
-1856 KEFAQKNGIT
+1856 KEFAQKNDIT
-1866 PAAIYLGACFIAFGR
+1866 PAAVYLGACFITFGR

-1908 FVNTLPLVT
+1908 FVNTLPLVMT
-1917 MLDHHEKTTDF
+1917 LDHHEKTTDF

-1963 YQIGVISDYSTKYG
+1963 YQIGVINDYNTKYG
-1977 KVAIETL
+1977 KMEMEPL
-1984 TLDIAKLPVAV
+1984 SLDIAKLPVAV
-1995 YIEGT
+1995 YIEGS
-2000 DEEACIKV
+2000 EENAVIKV

-2019 MTGLAEG
+2019 MTGLAES
-2026 IRNAAH
+2026 IRNAAR
-2032 GLTVCNSVSEISL
+2032 GLLVSDNVSDISL

-2062 LDYDMTDSVATRFK
+2062 LDYDMSDSVATRFK
-2076 KMVAENP
+2076 KIVAENP
-2083 DKAAAVFK
+2083 DKLAAVFK
-2091 EKTYTYK
+2091 DKAYTYQ
-2098 ELDDLTDRLASKIYT
+2098 ELDDLTDRLAAKIYK
-2113 IGCEITGKT
+2113 IGCEVTGKT

-2164 LNFMVKDAAVS
+2164 LNFMVKDAAIS
-2175 LLIADDGLRDVVDE
+2175 LLIADDGLSDVVDE
-2189 YQGKVVTVSELYGM
+2189 YQGRVVTVSELYDMPVPDGL
-2203 EDTGTMPVGPKPESL
+2203 PVGPKPDSL

-2250 TFYTKDDIVAAYAS
+2250 TFYTKNDIVAAYAS

-2282 TVNIVPEEDRM
+2282 TVNLVPEEDRM
-2293 DLGRLAAYFDRAG
+2293 DLGRLAAYFDQAG

-2341 AIDPSAISYPI
+2341 AIDPSAIDYPI

-2363 GVSVFPIKEWEPNIP
+2363 GVSVFPIKQWEPNIP

-2481 FEGIKDVT
+2481 FEGVKDVT

-2502 AAFVVGDGTIDTDAL
+2502 AAFVVGDGTIDTDAV

-2533 IMQIDKIPLTVNM
+2533 IMQIDQIPLTVNM

-2573 FCGIFSSVLG
+2573 FCSIFGSVLG
-2583 IDRVSAEADF
+2583 VDRVSAEADF

-2614 YSIVYNDVFTYTTP
+2614 YSIVYNDVFSYTTP
-2628 RAMAEFLGASTEG
+2628 QAMAEFLGASTPQQTNTDG
-2641 SEKGEEMIETTGTT
+2641 
-2655 EGGTWIPPVVG
+2655 
-2666 SDKYDYTKIHELLS
+2666 YDYAQIHELLS
-2680 HNTLEAFRS
+2680 HNTIEAFRS
-2689 GEHHAIGDVLLLGAT
+2689 GKHHAIGDVLLTGAT
-2704 GYLGSHVLHELIVSH
+2704 GYLGSHVLHELIVNH
-2719 SGQIYCFVRPGKEE
+2719 SGKIFCFVRPGKEKSA
-2733 NGLARLKAMQRYYF
+2733 LDRLKEMQRYYF
-2747 GDGAETADALYGS
+2747 GEEWDHS
-2760 RIIVIDGDAT
+2760 RVVVIEGDAT

-2785 TVINCAA
+2785 TVVNCAA

-2816 WCLRWDARLVHIS
+2816 WCERCDARLLHIS

-2838 NGMPPVSYQ
+2838 NGLPPVDYQ
-2847 FTEKVLYAG
+2847 FTEHVLYAG

-2878 ILAHGLRAKV
+2878 ILKHGLKAKV
-2888 CRVGNLAPRSDDG
+2888 CRVGNLAPRFGDG
-2901 EFQINYKT
+2901 EFQINYQT
-2909 NSYMNTLNAFR
+2909 NSYMNTLKAFR
-2920 TIGVIGFD
+2920 TIGVIGYD
-2928 ELNVETEFSPID
+2928 DLNVETEFSPID
-2940 CVARAVLALAQT
+2940 CVAKAVLTLAQT

-2960 PLNPHRPLMGDIIRA
+2960 PLNPHRPLMGDIIHA
-2975 MNDIGYTIRGAEGE
+2975 MNDMGYSIRGAENE
-2989 EVAEALNKALADEK
+2989 EVADALQQALADEK
-3003 TNAAVGSLIAYNS
+3003 TNAAVSSLIAYNS
-3016 NDGSQEIGLESLDI
+3016 NDGSQEIGLDSLDI
-3030 TYTSCVLERLGFSW
+3030 TYTSSILERLGFSW
-3044 PETGRDYIRRFL
+3044 PETGRAYIRRFL
-3056 EKLNVK
+3056 EKLNEK
-3062 GFFVCD
+3062 GFFNA

>member
-1 MNTKQ
+1 MKP
-6 TIVSLF
+6 TIISLF

-19 PENIAVVYKD
+19 PETIAVVYKD
-29 KQFTYAEVDNISD
+29 RQYTYAEVDVISD
-42 RIAGTIS
+42 KIAHYIS
-49 AKGLGAED
+49 AKGLGVED
-57 VVSVLIPRCEWMAI
+57 VVSILIPRCEWMAI

-86 DPTYPKERLNFMMQD
+86 DPTYPKERLNFMMKD
-101 ASAKLLI
+101 AGAKLLI
-108 ADEALRPIVDEYQGE
+108 ADEELRPLVDEYQGE
-123 VLLTRELDTYAA
+123 VLLTRSIPQLIEETIDGKSGTQEMA
-135 VTQQHAQQEDAKL
+135 VDI
-148 RLAEPQPESLFIL
+148 RPEHLFIL

-182 TFCDWYRRY
+182 AFCDWYRHY
-191 YDLQPGDSVAAYAS
+191 YTLEPGDRVAAYAS

-223 SVHIIP
+223 TVYIIP

-234 DLIALNNYFEANHIT
+234 DLIALNQYFEANCIT

-263 IDNHSLKHLSVG
+263 IENHSLKHLSVG

-283 PPKNFQL
+283 PPTHFQL
-290 YNVYGPTECTIFT
+290 YNAYGPTECTIFST
-303 TTYPIRQFE
+303 IYPIRQYE

-319 PLDSFRLYVVDQEG
+319 PLDSLRVYVVDQQG
-333 RPVENGQ
+333 REVDPGQ

-347 GPQVARGYL
+347 GPQVGRGYL
-356 NRPEQNAQAFTPNP
+356 NRPEQNAQVFVENP
-370 FCQEPSYDRVYH
+370 FVGDLDESGDYARCYR

-422 EFPGIR
+422 DFAGIK

-434 FDEEGGG
+434 FDEDGGG
-441 KFIAAYIVGDEQID
+441 KFIAAYIVSDEQID
-455 IEALNNFILERK
+455 IDALNNFILERK

-495 PKPVKSVAV
+495 PKPEKTVATSM
-504 AQQQAGQAPQNELQR
+504 QLTPPQNELQQ
-519 ELLEMIGKIIHNTE
+519 EIWEMVGKIVHNTE
-533 FGIDTPLRYVGLTS
+533 FGIDTPLRYVGLSS

-559 QYGVALDAKRL
+559 QYGVALDAKSL

-583 NGTAASTTQES
+583 LKQKGQGNLVQGETAHSFLTN
-594 VEEVT
+594 
-599 VAPLSFSQTGVY
+599 APLSFSQTGVY
-611 VDCVNHPDDTQYNIP
+611 VDCINNPEDTQYNIP

-631 PADTDTE
+631 PVDTDIE
-638 QLRQAVLTVLEAHKQ
+638 QLKKATQTVLEAHKQ
-653 IFVRFESD
+653 IFVHFEAD
-661 GDDIVQRYTPTTID
+661 GDDIVQRYSPVD
-675 IPVKNFTD
+675 IEIPILSLTD
-683 SQLAEH
+683 EQLEEH
-689 KKTFVR
+689 KRAFVR
-695 PFDLGKDELC
+695 PFDLNKDVLC
-705 RMEIGKTESGV
+705 RMEIAQTESGV

-723 HLVFDGS
+723 HLIFDGS

-735 IVQLCQVL
+735 IVQLCDVL
-743 EGGSVETETYTHLNH
+743 EGKQVEMETYTHLNH
-758 AADEQKESTEA
+758 ATDEQGESTED
-769 HKAYYDQLLGTCEGA
+769 HKVYYDNLLGSCEGA
-784 TELPADLP
+784 TELPSDLP
-792 TPHECDR
+792 TPHECEK
-799 SAELYRPIDMEAV
+799 SAELYRPIDLESV

-837 FTGNEDLYI
+837 FTGNEELYI

-861 FGMFVNTLPLSARL
+861 FGMFVNTLPFAAKL
-875 TDGSVMDFIKD
+875 TDGSVMDFIRD

-927 MAGGHEVSVES
+927 MENGHEVSVES
-938 LEAGAPKFRLIVRIE
+938 LEEGAPKFRLIVRIE
-953 IHDGQPCIVTEYDD
+953 IHDGQPCIVTEYDN

-981 IANVLRA
+981 IANVLKT
-988 FINQPQARLTDV
+988 FINQPQARLLDI
-1000 SLLSEAQTGLLDS
+1000 SLLSQEQTTLLDS
-1013 FNQNDVPY
+1013 FNQNDVDY
-1021 DDTQTVVSLFR
+1021 DNTQTIVSLFR
-1032 RQAQKTPDNIAVVYQ
+1032 RQAKETPENIAVVYK
-1047 DTRLTYRE
+1047 DTRLTYQE
-1055 VDELTDRIA
+1055 VDELSDRIA
-1064 GYIASKGLGPED
+1064 SYIASKGLGPED
-1076 VVSILIPRSEWMP
+1076 VVSILIPRCEWMA
-1089 IASIGVLKAG
+1089 IASLGVLKAG
-1099 CAYQPLDATYP
+1099 CAYEPLDPTYP
-1110 KERLNFMMKDANAQL
+1110 QERLNFMMQDANAKL
-1125 LITDEELRPIVDE
+1125 LIADEELRPIVDE
-1138 YQGDVVLTKELTRLP
+1138 YKGDVLLTKDLHLCV
-1153 AVSQLPE
+1153 AQQLAE
-1160 GPKPDSLFILLYTS
+1160 EPKPNNLFVLLYTS

-1184 LIHRNLVAFIHWYHR
+1184 LEHQNMVAFCHMHQKNMCISK
-1199 YYGLQ
+1199 
-1204 ETDRVT
+1204 DSRVG
-1210 AYASYGFDAN
+1210 AYASFGFDAST
-1220 MYDTYP
+1220 MEIFAT
-1226 ALTRGASLYIIP
+1226 LTIGAELHIIP
-1238 EDIRLDLIALN
+1238 EELRLDLIALN
-1249 EYFEREH
+1249 DYFEKNR
-1256 ITIAFM
+1256 ITHSFM
-1262 TTQVAYQFATTI
+1262 TTQVAYQFATGI
-1274 ENHSLRHFSTGGEK
+1274 ENHSLEMLMTGGEK
-1288 LASLTPPK
+1288 LPSIVPPK
-1296 NYHLHNAYGPTETT
+1296 NYFLINGYGPSETI
-1310 VLETC
+1310 C
-1315 YQVDEKLKN
+1315 YVTSYKISEQRKN
-1324 IPIGKAIDNM
+1324 IPIGGAMANCK
-1334 HLYIVDAQGHRL
+1334 LYIVDNKGHRL
-1346 PAGAVGELWASGPQV
+1346 PAGAIGELWVCGPQV
-1361 SRGYLNRPEKTAE
+1361 SRGYLNRPDKTAE
-1374 VFIENPF
+1374 AYIANPF
-1381 ISDKGK
+1381 TAD
-1387 EKGGKYAR
+1387 EKYSR
-1395 CYRTGDVVRY
+1395 IYRTGDIVRY
-1405 LPDGSIQFVGRSDGQ
+1405 MPDGNIQFVGRRDGQ

-1434 AVIREF
+1434 SVIREF
-1440 PGIKDATVQAFDV
+1440 PDIKDATVQAFDEET
-1453 DDGEHQ
+1453 G
-1459 SSGGGKFI
+1459 SGKFI
-1467 AAYIVSDEQVDIEAL
+1467 AAYIVSDTQIDIEAL

-1496 AVTMQIDSIPLN
+1496 AVTMQIDAIPLN
-1508 QNQKVNKRALPKP
+1508 QNQKVNKKALPKP
-1521 VKSAVAQQQ
+1521 EKKTNIEASS
-1530 TVQAPLNVLEQELHE
+1530 APLNVLEKELHE
-1545 MIAGIVNTTDF
+1545 MIADIVNTTDF
-1556 GITTVLGFAGLTSIS
+1556 GITTILGYVGLTSIL
-1571 AIKLAVQVNKRFG
+1571 AIKLAVQVNKRYG
-1584 VTLNSKSLVK
+1584 VTLNSKGLVK
-1594 SGTLQSIENEILR
+1594 SGTLQSIENEILLSR
-1607 SLPLFPSDSGASPS
+1607 LGDWETSRLGDS
-1621 ASNKKEDSEALL
+1621 ASGRLENEPISK
-1633 SPLPLEE
+1633 LPTSVP
-1640 EDKGRGRL
+1640 L
-1648 SFAQQGVFTDCQ
+1648 SFAQQGVFTECQ

-1666 QYNIPHALRFPKGI
+1666 QYNIPQAIGFPKGI
-1680 SEEQLADAVRKVVGK
+1680 DEEQLRAAIQKVVES

-1700 CHFVADSD
+1700 CHFVANSD
-1708 NEIVQEP
+1708 NEIIQEP
-1715 IPDYTLEIP
+1715 IPNFTLEIP
-1724 VKTMTADEF
+1724 VKTMTAEEF

-1745 LAKGPCVRFEII
+1745 LENGPCVRFEII
-1757 QTDELILLAD
+1757 KTDQLILLAD

-1778 DLFITQLSQ
+1778 DIFITQL
-1787 AIDGIEP
+1787 AKALDGVDP

-1803 FVRDEEIT
+1803 FVQDEEIT
-1811 PETESFFER
+1811 PETEHFFEQ
-1820 QMAEVEEPT
+1820 QMSEVEEPT

-1836 EQHLP
+1836 EKDLP
-1841 HTQKSVAV
+1841 HTQQSVAV
-1849 PTDIQAV
+1849 PTDILSI

-1866 PAAIYLGACFIAFGR
+1866 PATVYLGACFIAFGR
-1881 FVCEDLVSIVTVSN
+1881 FVCEDLVSIITVSN

-1917 MLDHHEKTTDF
+1917 TLDHHEKTNDF
-1928 LRRVS
+1928 LYRVS
-1933 QNFSDTIEHENYP
+1933 KNFSDTIENENYP

-1963 YQIGVISDYSTKYG
+1963 YQIGVINDYSTQYG
-1977 KVAIETL
+1977 KLTLETL
-1984 TLDIAKLPVAV
+1984 SLDIAKLPVAV
-1995 YIEGT
+1995 YIEGS
-2000 DEEACIKV
+2000 DEEAVIKI

-2019 MTGLAEG
+2019 MTGLAES
-2026 IRNAAH
+2026 IKNAAH
-2032 GLTVCNSVSEISL
+2032 GLIACDNVSEISL
-2045 TDEKQWK
+2045 TDETQWE

-2062 LDYDMTDSVATRFK
+2062 LNYDMSDSVATRFK
-2076 KMVAENP
+2076 KIVAENP
-2083 DKAAAVFK
+2083 DKIAAVFK
-2091 EKTYTYK
+2091 DKTYTYK
-2098 ELDDLTDRLASKIYT
+2098 ELDILTDRLAAKIYK
-2113 IGCEITGKT
+2113 IGCEVSGKT
-2122 DLKEEVAAIILPRNE
+2122 DLQEQVAAIILPRNE

-2175 LLIADDGLRDVVDE
+2175 LLIADDSLCDVVDE
-2189 YQGKVVTVSELYGM
+2189 YQGRIVTVSEIYNM
-2203 EDTGTMPVGPKPESL
+2203 EDSDIVPVGPKPESL

-2225 GSTGA
+2225 GSTGT

-2427 YQDCP
+2427 YEDCP
-2432 FNEFRMYH
+2432 FNKFRMYH

-2502 AAFVVGDGTIDTDAL
+2502 AAFVVGDGTVDTDAL
-2517 AAYVKSQKPAY
+2517 AAYIKSQKPAY

-2533 IMQIDKIPLTVNM
+2533 IMQIDTIPLTVNM

-2573 FCGIFSSVLG
+2573 FCNIFGTVLG
-2583 IDRVSAEADF
+2583 IERVSAEADF

-2614 YSIVYNDVFTYTTP
+2614 HSIVYNDVFTYTTP
-2628 RAMAEFLGASTEG
+2628 RAIAEFLDVSRLEDN
-2641 SEKGEEMIETTGTT
+2641 SKQPNDQTTKQPNNQT
-2655 EGGTWIPPVVG
+2655 ICD
-2666 SDKYDYTKIHELLS
+2666 SDGYDYTQIHELLS
-2680 HNTLEAFRS
+2680 HNTLDAFRN
-2689 GEHHAIGDVLLLGAT
+2689 GERNTIGDVLLLGAT
-2704 GYLGSHVLHELIVSH
+2704 GYLGSHVLHELIVNH
-2719 SGQIYCFVRPGKEE
+2719 TGKIYCFVRPGKEG
-2733 NGLARLKAMQRYYF
+2733 NGLARLKAMQQYYF
-2747 GDGAETADALYGS
+2747 GDEGGSADDLYGS

-2770 DPASLERFEAPHSGM
+2770 DPEALEQFKAPHNDM

-2792 SVKHFAKGNEIER
+2792 CVKHFAKGNEIER

-2838 NGMPPVSYQ
+2838 NGLPPVGYQ
-2847 FTEKVLYAG
+2847 FTEHVLYAG
-2856 QELNANQYVHSK
+2856 QELNTNQYVHSK

-2878 ILAHGLRAKV
+2878 ILKHGLKAKV
-2888 CRVGNLAPRSDDG
+2888 CRVGNLAPRSNDG

-2920 TIGVIGFD
+2920 TIGVIGYD

-2940 CVARAVLALAQT
+2940 CVARAVVTLAQT
-2952 PDDCVCFQ
+2952 PDDCICFQ
-2960 PLNPHRPLMGDIIRA
+2960 PLNPHRPLMGDIIHT
-2975 MNDIGYTIRGAEGE
+2975 MNDIGYNIRGAENE
-2989 EVAEALNKALADEK
+2989 EVAEALQQALADEK
-3003 TNAAVGSLIAYNS
+3003 TNSAVGSLIAYNS
-3016 NDGSQEIGLESLDI
+3016 NDGSQEIGLDSLDI
-3030 TYTSCVLERLGFSW
+3030 TYTSCILERLGFSW
-3044 PETGRDYIRRFL
+3044 PETGRDYMRRFL
-3056 EKLNVK
+3056 EKLQQK
-3062 GFFVCD
+3062 GFFE